1 MCQKTVTALLLLHI
15 SLSKYFRGPSLFNL
29 KNNPNLHI
37 RMKRTASQETRQS
50 HIFFSTCTKADQ
62 TPDFNNHKVTSGKLI
77 STTNPGGRRLLRTKR
92 PQTFYCLLRRISPG
106 KFQQLHTIETIIVYA
121 SPHFLSH
128 SACSSDES
136 VLKTAA
142 PLRIYC
148 FISTQV

>member
-1 MCQKTVTALLLLHI
+1 MPKNCDCTTSTSYFLIKVFPWPLIIQSQKQP
-15 SLSKYFRGPSLFNL
+15 KPSHTNE
-29 KNNPNLHI
+29 
-37 RMKRTASQETRQS
+37 RTASQETRQS

-142 PLRIYC
+142 PLKIYC